1 MISTKLVSDESLLAE
16 DFSFAGLENGPA
28 LGPLEVVDRLDERLP
43 LRVGREEEGHRGH
56 DHQDAEDSCTNGKK
70 SILKHVLTLIAKFKE
85 EPRSGTS
92 VGSSSFKGPSLV

>member
-28 LGPLEVVDRLDERLP
+28 LGPLEVVDRLDERLT

-56 DHQDAEDSCTNGKK
+56 DHQDAEDGWTNGKNQ
-70 SILKHVLTLIAKFKE
+70 F
-85 EPRSGTS
+85 
-92 VGSSSFKGPSLV
+92 